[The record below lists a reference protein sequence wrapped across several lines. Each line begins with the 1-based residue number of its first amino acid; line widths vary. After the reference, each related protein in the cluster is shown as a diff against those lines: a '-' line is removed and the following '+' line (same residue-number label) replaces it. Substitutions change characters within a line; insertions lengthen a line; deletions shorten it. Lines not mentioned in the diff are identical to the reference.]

1 MYGQDDW
8 SVGQDDIYQPDL
20 SDKPKKKMKSRFW
33 AIVGS
38 GLLFGLCAGVMI
50 WGVGQ
55 FMPKFSGTGSDD
67 LGAATSAE
75 ISDNTDAVQEAS
87 TVGNTAEADPVDTA
101 LSDLQQGTDIA
112 VTQTGSETK
121 AVVTD
126 VTDVVDTVMPSVV
139 SIFGTYA
146 VTENFWGYAVKQEE
160 TGSGSGI
167 IVGENEEELLL
178 VTNNHVVADSTSL
191 SVQFIDE
198 STYDA
203 VVKGTDADADLAVI
217 AIKLSDLSTATKS
230 AIRIATLGDSDT
242 LKVGEPAIAIGNALG
257 YGQSVTT
264 GVISALNRDYS
275 VDEDG
280 NTQALIQTDAAIN
293 PGNSGG
299 ALLDVN
305 GEVIGINSNKIAGT
319 KVEGMG
325 YAIPISTA
333 KPIIAELMNKQTR
346 TPVEQNK
353 RGYLGISGLNVDS
366 QVQEMYGI
374 PVGVYISRIYEGT
387 AAQKAGLKKGDIIIS
402 CDGETVETM
411 EGLSTL
417 LDSMEAGT
425 SVQIG
430 VMMSVDGGYQERI
443 LEVTLD
449 GNQ

>member
-178 VTNNHVVADSTSL
+178 LTNNL
-191 SVQFIDE
+191 
-198 STYDA
+198 
-203 VVKGTDADADLAVI
+203 
-217 AIKLSDLSTATKS
+217 
-230 AIRIATLGDSDT
+230 
-242 LKVGEPAIAIGNALG
+242 
-257 YGQSVTT
+257 
-264 GVISALNRDYS
+264 
-275 VDEDG
+275 
-280 NTQALIQTDAAIN
+280 
-293 PGNSGG
+293 
-299 ALLDVN
+299 
-305 GEVIGINSNKIAGT
+305 NKIWFL
-319 KVEGMG
+319 
-325 YAIPISTA
+325 P
-333 KPIIAELMNKQTR
+333 
-346 TPVEQNK
+346 
-353 RGYLGISGLNVDS
+353 
-366 QVQEMYGI
+366 
-374 PVGVYISRIYEGT
+374 
-387 AAQKAGLKKGDIIIS
+387 
-402 CDGETVETM
+402 
-411 EGLSTL
+411 
-417 LDSMEAGT
+417 
-425 SVQIG
+425 
-430 VMMSVDGGYQERI
+430 
-443 LEVTLD
+443 
-449 GNQ
+449 

>member
-55 FMPKFSGTGSDD
+55 FMQKFSGTGSDD

>member
-55 FMPKFSGTGSDD
+55 FMPKFSGTRSDD

-217 AIKLSDLSTATKS
+217 AIKLSGLSTATKS

-374 PVGVYISRIYEGT
+374 PVGVYISRVYEGT